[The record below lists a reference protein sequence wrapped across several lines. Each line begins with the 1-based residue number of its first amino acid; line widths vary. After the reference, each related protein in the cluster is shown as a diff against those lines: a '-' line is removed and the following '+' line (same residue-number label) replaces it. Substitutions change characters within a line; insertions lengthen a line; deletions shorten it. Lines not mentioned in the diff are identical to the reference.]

1 MKILL
6 GAGIIAGLLTSAS
19 AQAQIVD
26 LGIETQTTEKAKPSV
41 DSLPEIKNLRA
52 EKKAQQTQEKE
63 QPQTT
68 ENTTEEKSSADA
80 EEQVPAQEQNAD
92 PKEEKKGFFS
102 FLNFFK
108 KDDEG
113 LKQEAAKNQ
122 ETFVEMLTRQAN
134 EGNVDAQLSLGYMY
148 LYGDGAN
155 NVAQDYKKSFEYY
168 EMAAKQGDIVAI
180 NNLGSLYYSGIGTPK
195 DMNKAAALFAQAADK
210 GNEESAL
217 NLAFLY
223 LSGNGVAQDNH
234 KAMDYFVQAGQKGN
248 LAAQFMLGYAY
259 YRGFIVPQDYKRAFT
274 LMRTAAKAGYDDA
287 QLFTGL
293 MYLTGDGTTKNYGNA
308 VTYLGHAFLQGN
320 VNATVHLANIYAE
333 GKVYPKNILQAYM
346 MYSIAANNGVEEAAT
361 KRDALESGLKI
372 EELLK
377 AQAAAEKFAP
387 KPTELTTYIRNTFG
401 SNIFSYIADQM
412 PEQYIETPEGSAA
425 EQQNKTN
432 SKLL

>member
-6 GAGIIAGLLTSAS
+6 GAGILAGLLASAM

-26 LGIETQTTEKAKPSV
+26 LGIEAQSEEQAKPSV
-41 DSLPEIKNLRA
+41 DSLPEIKDLRA
-52 EKKAQQTQEKE
+52 EKQSP
-63 QPQTT
+63 QPQTS
-68 ENTTEEKSSADA
+68 EPQAEDKAASAVTEEQSAAPEQKA
-80 EEQVPAQEQNAD
+80 E

-108 KDDEG
+108 NDDES

-122 ETFVEMLTRQAN
+122 ETFIEMLTRQAN

-148 LYGDGAN
+148 LYGDNAN
-155 NVAQDYKKSFEYY
+155 NIAQDYQKSFEYY
-168 EMAAKQGDIVAI
+168 EMAAKQGDSVAI
-180 NNLGSLYYSGIGTPK
+180 NNLGSLYYSGIGTQK
-195 DMNKAAALFAQAADK
+195 NMTKAAELFAQAADK

-223 LSGNGVAQDNH
+223 LSGNGVAQDNR
-234 KAMDYFVQAGQKGN
+234 KAMDYFVQAGQQGN

-259 YRGFIVPQDYKRAFT
+259 YRGFIVPQDYKRAFA
-274 LMRTAAKAGYDDA
+274 LMRKAAKAGYDDA

-293 MYLTGDGTTKNYGNA
+293 MYLTGDGITKNYGNA

-320 VNATVHLANIYAE
+320 INATVHLANIFAE
-333 GKVYPKNILQAYM
+333 GRVYPKNILQAYM
-346 MYSIAANNGVEEAAT
+346 MYSIAANNGVEDAAT
-361 KRDALESGLKI
+361 KRDALEKGLKI
-372 EELLK
+372 EELLQ
-377 AQAAAEKFAP
+377 AQSAAEKFTP

-412 PEQYIETPEGSAA
+412 PEQYIDTPQGSA
-425 EQQNKTN
+425 EEQNKAN
-432 SKLL
+432 NR

>member
-52 EKKAQQTQEKE
+52 EKKA
-63 QPQTT
+63 PQTT
-68 ENTTEEKSSADA
+68 EITTEEKLSAVA
-80 EEQVPAQEQNAD
+80 EEQAPAQEQNAE
-92 PKEEKKGFFS
+92 PNEEKKGFFS

-148 LYGDGAN
+148 LYGDGDN

-195 DMNKAAALFAQAADK
+195 DMNKAATLFAQAADK

-223 LSGNGVAQDNH
+223 LSGNGVVQDNR

-274 LMRTAAKAGYDDA
+274 LMRTVAKAGYDDA

-333 GKVYPKNILQAYM
+333 GKVYPKNILQSYM
-346 MYSIAANNGVEEAAT
+346 LYSIAANNGVEEAAA

-372 EELLK
+372 EALLK
-377 AQAAAEKFAP
+377 AQSAAEKFVP

-412 PEQYIETPEGSAA
+412 PKQYIETPEGSTE

-432 SKLL
+432 NKLL